1 MKGLAIWA
9 LALSLAAT
17 TGSAIAGQEMRS
29 ISQGSTPSLQPRKPG
44 EIFRYEGASKPN
56 LIRSI
61 DSRSDRVT
69 SIDRLPAPPPA
80 PAASPVRRVLS
91 ERQQQQAA
99 LLANALDPTRQQLQ
113 MPRPTSI
120 ENRLVST
127 LNAVGRRPASINGQM
142 PAWATSGKIPIRR
155 KPVVLFSREK
165 FFASISRAVRLHGVE
180 EALVRTIIH
189 VESAYRPAARSHAG
203 AQGLMQLMPAT
214 ARRFGVSDSFD
225 ASQNIRGG
233 VQYLSWLLRRFNGNL
248 TLAAAGY
255 NAGEGAVDRHGGV
268 PPYRETQ
275 NYVVRVAQLAER
287 YRSEGVVSQ

>member
-1 MKGLAIWA
+1 MKRLVIWA
-9 LALSLAAT
+9 VALSVAAT
-17 TGSAIAGQEMRS
+17 TGSATAGQEMRS
-29 ISQGSTPSLQPRKPG
+29 ISHGSAPSLQPRKPG
-44 EIFRYEGASKPN
+44 EIFRYEGASRPN

-61 DSRSDRVT
+61 DSQSDRVT

-165 FFASISRAVRLHGVE
+165 FFASSSRAVRLHGVE

-214 ARRFGVSDSFD
+214 ARRFGVSNSYDPE
-225 ASQNIRGG
+225 QNIEGG
-233 VQYLSWLLRRFNGNL
+233 TRYLAWLLERYDGNV
-248 TLAAAGY
+248 TLAAAAY
-255 NAGEGAVDRHGGV
+255 NAGEGAVDKYGGV
-268 PPYRETQ
+268 PPYSETR
-275 NYVVRVAQLAER
+275 NYVLKVTSLLPY
-287 YRSEGVVSQ
+287 YRSLIHS

>member
-1 MKGLAIWA
+1 MKRLVIWA
-9 LALSLAAT
+9 VALSVAAT

-80 PAASPVRRVLS
+80 PAASPVRRVRS
-91 ERQQQQAA
+91 ERQQPHAA

-214 ARRFGVSDSFD
+214 ARRFGVSNSYDPE
-225 ASQNIRGG
+225 QNIEGG
-233 VQYLSWLLRRFNGNL
+233 TRYLAWLLDRYNGNV
-248 TLAAAGY
+248 TLAAAAY
-255 NAGEGAVDRHGGV
+255 NAGEGAVDKYGGV
-268 PPYRETQ
+268 PPYSETR
-275 NYVVRVAQLAER
+275 NYVLKVTSLLPY
-287 YRSEGVVSQ
+287 YRSLIHS